1 MKTKVILFF
10 CVAIMALGL
19 NTASAQ
25 KATLKTETFK
35 VSGNCEMC
43 QSTIEK
49 AAKGVKGVSAASWNK
64 DTKIIKVSYDS
75 KVDVKTIHQAIAN
88 AGYETSLVKA
98 NEKSYAKLSPCC
110 QYKKK

>member
-1 MKTKVILFF
+1 MKTRAILIACIAILFF
-10 CVAIMALGL
+10 GI
-19 NTASAQ
+19 NEASAQ
-25 KATLKTETFK
+25 KSSLKTETFK

-49 AAKGVKGVSAASWNK
+49 AAKGIKGVSSASWNK
-64 DTKIIKVSYDS
+64 QTKMIKVSYDS

-88 AGYETSLVKA
+88 AGYETSLAKA
-98 NEKSYAKLSPCC
+98 NEKSYAKLAPCC

>member
-1 MKTKVILFF
+1 MKTKAILFV
-10 CVAIMALGL
+10 CVAILTFGL
-19 NTASAQ
+19 NSVFAQ
-25 KATLKTETFK
+25 KANIKTETFK

-49 AAKGVKGVSAASWNK
+49 AAKSVKGVSAASWNK

-75 KVDVKTIHQAIAN
+75 KLDVKTIHQAIAN
-88 AGYETSLVKA
+88 AGYETALVKA
-98 NEKSYAKLSPCC
+98 NDKSYAKLSPCC

>member
-1 MKTKVILFF
+1 MKTKAILIA
-10 CVAIMALGL
+10 CIAILSFGL
-19 NTASAQ
+19 NNVFAQ
-25 KATLKTETFK
+25 KANIKNETFK

-49 AAKGVKGVSAASWNK
+49 AAKSIKGVSAASWNM
-64 DTKIIKVSYDS
+64 DTKMLKVSYDS
-75 KVDVKTIHQAIAN
+75 KVDAKTIHQAIAN

-98 NEKSYAKLSPCC
+98 NPKSYAKLASCC